1 MRKGRDRV
9 GIILL
14 LIHIIICVVVYI
26 LMRIS
31 VLKCTRMI
39 MPVIVLVPVW
49 GLGCMVVLEIRTRG
63 KQEINEEVGI
73 EKLKINDEIH
83 RSIIMDEDPTESRVV
98 PLEEAFLIN
107 EPSTRRELMMEIMY
121 ANPNDYVK
129 QLKEARLND
138 DTEVVHYAVTALT
151 ELQKEYDLKFQ
162 ELDWELEHNPKS
174 RDLLD
179 RYLQL
184 LNQYLASGIPEGSE
198 RTVKLRTYSSM
209 LERKLKEAGDNLA
222 LWRRKAEVDLQIGE
236 YELAN
241 EEIGRILELWEKNET
256 GYLLLL
262 KYYSAILNRDG
273 IDRTLETIQRKRIHL
288 SPEGRQDVRFWQKS
302 QGASL

>member
-1 MRKGRDRV
+1 M

-14 LIHIIICVVVYI
+14 IIHIIICIIVYI
-26 LMRIS
+26 LMRLS
-31 VLKCTRMI
+31 VLKATRMI

-49 GLGCMVVLEIRTRG
+49 GLACMVILEFRTRG

-98 PLEEAFLIN
+98 PLEEAFVIN

-151 ELQKEYDLKFQ
+151 ELQKDYDLKFQ
-162 ELDWELEHNPKS
+162 ELDWKMEKDPK
-174 RDLLD
+174 DKELLD
-179 RYLQL
+179 NYLEL
-184 LNQYLASGIPEGSE
+184 LNTYLASGIPEGAE
-198 RTVKLRTYSSM
+198 RTVKLRTYSDM
-209 LERKLKEAGDNLA
+209 LEKKIKESGDNLS
-222 LWRRKAEVDLQIGE
+222 LMRQKAEVDLQIGE
-236 YELAN
+236 YEVAN
-241 EEIGRILELWEKNET
+241 EEIGRILELWDRNEA

-262 KYYSAILNRDG
+262 KYYAAIKSRSG
-273 IDRTLETIQRKRIHL
+273 IDKTMETIERKRIHL
-288 SPEGRQDVRFWQKS
+288 SPEGRQAVRFWQKD
-302 QGASL
+302 